1 MQATMRTGTGRVVKI
16 KLRITVRS
24 LPLESSVEM
33 TDVMLQ
39 PGGNQSG
46 WLPHVTELPWAAGMN
61 GESDMYPST
70 NAIMLSDRVTVLEE
84 SGVGEPGPE
93 GPRGPAGADGPRGPA
108 GSDGA
113 DGARGPKGDT
123 GDRGATGSR
132 GPEGPAGQDADMSVV
147 NAARDTADSALSMAD
162 TLNTEL
168 NTTTGVIDIAD
179 RGTRLDT
186 SAGGA
191 GMYIERRGR
200 VVQLTIAAVRL
211 NTSSY
216 ITETNL
222 IPPGFRHSSYAYA
235 VVSMNNSH
243 DQVRTI
249 HVRSSGSVRFR
260 ASATDELMR
269 GTFMWF
275 TDEDWPSEY
284 PPIGS

>member
-1 MQATMRTGTGRVVKI
+1 MRG
-16 KLRITVRS
+16 TVRVS
-24 LPLESSVEM
+24 KRPAKMRARLSVSGLASDATADVTDLMLQGGGTETGWVPHLHEMMTATGGDVSPELEARVGDPESGQSVLTDRVSSVE
-33 TDVMLQ
+33 DEASSA
-39 PGGNQSG
+39 QS
-46 WLPHVTELPWAAGMN
+46 
-61 GESDMYPST
+61 
-70 NAIMLSDRVTVLEE
+70 
-84 SGVGEPGPE
+84 
-93 GPRGPAGADGPRGPA
+93 
-108 GSDGA
+108 
-113 DGARGPKGDT
+113 
-123 GDRGATGSR
+123 
-132 GPEGPAGQDADMSVV
+132 
-147 NAARDTADSALSMAD
+147 TAESALSMAD

-200 VVQLTIAAVRL
+200 VVQLTLAAVRL

-222 IPPGFRHSSYAYA
+222 IPPGFRHSSYVYA
-235 VVSMNNSH
+235 VVSMANGH

-249 HVRSSGSVRFR
+249 DVRSSGSVRFR
-260 ASATDELMR
+260 AVASDELMR

-284 PPIGS
+284 PPIGN